1 MCLLVYFEM
10 HCESPRETLTVVQH
24 LLNSRSRTFRHVL
37 NLISPPNHMF
47 FFFFFILV
55 KRITGEEWI
64 ALCLHTT
71 EFWFPSFSLKHDC
84 ELFFFFWLWAFYEKN
99 SPPKFLQVLNYTY
112 CPIWKIFQCI
122 VIFLEIEIEF
132 YFRHILSSRLFT

>member
-10 HCESPRETLTVVQH
+10 HCESPRETLSVVQH
-24 LLNSRSRTFRHVL
+24 LPNSRSRTFPHVL
-37 NLISPPNHMF
+37 NLISPPNHMVVLFIYF
-47 FFFFFILV
+47 FHSSKANHWGRVDCFVSAYYWILIPQFQP
-55 KRITGEEWI
+55 KT
-64 ALCLHTT
+64 
-71 EFWFPSFSLKHDC
+71 
-84 ELFFFFWLWAFYEKN
+84 WLWAFYEKN